1 MANLTRASQQLF
13 ARPNDE
19 RFESFQSLHSHS
31 KRMKENS
38 NLLWHLPTE
47 ITPSPVG
54 SELGLQIGG
63 NGIHSLTD
71 WSFGQVCSIA
81 DVKKDTVNRLSPD
94 TASRVL
100 RETVPGE
107 GKPLQLLTYGN
118 TLRSIHGASYTRIFD
133 ADLLEVV
140 RNEAE
145 GFGAPPKGFNGAT
158 GFYAGQQ
165 DMFAFL
171 IDDSAWVEIGGEQFA
186 PGFFVWNSEVGRRT
200 IGVETFWF
208 QHICANHIV
217 WDAIEVVRYS
227 RKHTTKV
234 VSALDDIQD
243 IIRRLVRSRDA
254 RRDAFA
260 DSMQKALSTSLG
272 TDTDEATKALTGY
285 GISMNLIKS
294 AVASMATSG
303 AGFTIFRAVDALTRL
318 TGRLTNAGDRMEQD
332 SRIGSLL
339 TLAV

>member
-1 MANLTRASQQLF
+1 MANLKRASQQLF
-13 ARPNDE
+13 ARPDDE
-19 RFESFQSLHSHS
+19 RFENFQTLHSHC
-31 KRMKENS
+31 KQMKENS
-38 NLLWHLPTE
+38 NLYWHLPTE
-47 ITPSPVG
+47 ITPSASA
-54 SELGLQIGG
+54 SELGLQING

-81 DVKKDTVNRLSPD
+81 DVRKETVNRLSPD

-100 RETVPGE
+100 RETVPAE

-133 ADLLEVV
+133 SDLLEVV
-140 RNEAE
+140 RNEAN
-145 GFGAPPKGFNGAT
+145 GFDAPPRGFNGAT

-208 QHICANHIV
+208 QHVCANHIV

-227 RKHTTKV
+227 RKNTTKV
-234 VSALDDIQD
+234 VDALDDIED
-243 IIRRLVRSRDA
+243 IIRRLVRTRDA

-260 DSMQKALSTSLG
+260 NSMEKALCISIGS
-272 TDTDEATKALTGY
+272 DADEATKALTGH

-294 AVASMATSG
+294 AIATMAANG
-303 AGFTIFRAVDALTRL
+303 EGFNVFRVVDALTRL

-332 SRIGSLL
+332 ARIGALL
-339 TLAV
+339 TIAV

>member
-19 RFESFQSLHSHS
+19 HFESFQSVHSHS

-38 NLLWHLPTE
+38 DLLWHLPTE
-47 ITPSPVG
+47 ITPSPFG

-63 NGIHSLTD
+63 KGIHSLTD

-145 GFGAPPKGFNGAT
+145 GFDAPPKGFNGAT

-165 DMFAFL
+165 DMFTFL
-171 IDDSAWVEIGGEQFA
+171 IDDSAWVEIGSEQFA

-208 QHICANHIV
+208 QHVCANHIV

-272 TDTDEATKALTGY
+272 TDADEATKALTGY
-285 GISMNLIKS
+285 GISMNLVKS
-294 AVASMATSG
+294 AVASLAISG
-303 AGFTIFRAVDALTRL
+303 GGFTIFRAVDALTRL

>member
-1 MANLTRASQQLF
+1 MANLNRASQQLF
-13 ARPNDE
+13 ARPDDE
-19 RFESFQSLHSHS
+19 RFESFQSLHSHCQQL
-31 KRMKENS
+31 KENS
-38 NLLWHLPTE
+38 NLLWHLPIE
-47 ITPSPVG
+47 VTPSPFG

-63 NGIHSLTD
+63 NGIHSLSD

-100 RETVPGE
+100 RETMPGE

-145 GFGAPPKGFNGAT
+145 GFDAPPKGFNGAT

-208 QHICANHIV
+208 QHVCANHIV

-234 VSALDDIQD
+234 GGALDDIQD
-243 IIRRLVRSRDA
+243 IIRRLVRSRDS

-260 DSMQKALSTSLG
+260 DSMQKALSTSIG
-272 TDTDEATKALTGY
+272 SDADEATKALSGY
-285 GISMNLIKS
+285 GISMSLVKS
-294 AVASMATSG
+294 AVSTLASTGSS
-303 AGFTIFRAVDALTRL
+303 FTIFKAVDALTRL

-332 SRIGSLL
+332 ARIGSLM